1 MLIFKWLCLNVIISG
16 TMRRQLQK
24 INDVRAS
31 FSGTYVRSGIK
42 KGWKGRLEAT
52 VLLKDVKDMNGKIVT
67 DHLWFNMTMGF
78 ASLTL
83 KEGDIVQFDAR
94 VKPYQKFDREYG
106 IREIDYKLSHP
117 TKVRKMV
124 LEQVS

>member
-1 MLIFKWLCLNVIISG
+1 MNMIISG

-42 KGWKGRLEAT
+42 TGWKGRLEAT
-52 VLLKDVKDMNGKIVT
+52 VLLKDVKDKNGKIVT